1 MADGPNDTL
10 TRRRFQ
16 AEVAEGFRDSETDS
30 ETGVDYGIP
39 REYNVAKV
47 GGVLLKRRTEG
58 IV

>member
-1 MADGPNDTL
+1 MILSLDDGFKRRLRRGLRDGL
-10 TRRRFQ
+10 TDG
-16 AEVAEGFRDSETDS
+16 VM
-30 ETGVDYGIP
+30 GVDYGIF